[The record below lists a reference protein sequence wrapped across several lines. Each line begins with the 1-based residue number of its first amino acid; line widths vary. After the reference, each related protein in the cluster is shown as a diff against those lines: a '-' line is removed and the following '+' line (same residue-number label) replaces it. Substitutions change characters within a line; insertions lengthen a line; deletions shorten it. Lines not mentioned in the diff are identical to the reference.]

1 VHDRRD
7 EAMAAFLDACGW
19 GGFAAVPLTG
29 DASFRRYYRLVGFG
43 RSAVLMDAPPP
54 QEEVDTYVVV
64 AGLLRRFG
72 FSAPEV
78 LAENHEQGFLLL
90 EDFGDDTYT
99 RLLDRGFDEP
109 ALYALA
115 VDTLIALQRA
125 VGPGGPAELPP
136 YDLPRLLAEA
146 ALLTDWY
153 RPVVFGAPLEAGLRE
168 EYLALWRALLP
179 LALVSPPTL
188 VLRDYH
194 VDNLM
199 LLADRPG
206 VRGCGLLDFQDAVS
220 GPSSYDLVS
229 LLEDARRDVPAALR
243 EEMTE
248 RYCAAF
254 PGLDRPAF
262 LRSAAILAAQR
273 NCKILGIFTR
283 LWKRDGKS
291 QYLVHIPR
299 IWGLLEQEL
308 QHPSLAPIARW
319 LDRHLPPET
328 RCRPDLREQA

>member
-1 VHDRRD
+1 MLDRRR

-29 DASFRRYYRLVGFG
+29 DASFRRYYRLADDG
-43 RSAVLMDAPPP
+43 RSTVLMDAPPP
-54 QEEVDTYVVV
+54 QEEVGPYVVV
-64 AGLLRRFG
+64 AGLLRRLG

-78 LAENHEQGFLLL
+78 LAEDHEKGFLLL

-125 VGPGGPAELPP
+125 VGAAGPPELPP
-136 YDLPRLLAEA
+136 YDTTRLLAEA
-146 ALLTDWY
+146 ALLADWY
-153 RPVVFGAPLEAGLRE
+153 QPAVSGIPLEPGLRE
-168 EYLALWRALLP
+168 EYLALWRAVLP
-179 LALVSPPTL
+179 LAVVSPPTL

-199 LLADRPG
+199 LLAGRPG
-206 VRGCGLLDFQDAVS
+206 VQGCGLLDFQDAVA
-220 GPSSYDLVS
+220 GPPSYDLVS
-229 LLEDARRDVPAALR
+229 LLEDARRDVPAALQQ
-243 EEMTE
+243 EMTE

-262 LRSAAILAAQR
+262 RRSAAILAAQR

-283 LWKRDGKS
+283 LWKRDGKPD
-291 QYLVHIPR
+291 YLAHIPR
-299 IWGLLEQEL
+299 IWRLLEHDL
-308 QHPSLAPIARW
+308 QHPSLAPVARW
-319 LDRHLPPET
+319 LDRHLPLEI
-328 RCRPDLREQA
+328 RCRPDLSEWA

>member
-1 VHDRRD
+1 MLDRRR

-29 DASFRRYYRLVGFG
+29 DASFRRYYRLADDG
-43 RSAVLMDAPPP
+43 RSTVLMDAPPP
-54 QEEVDTYVVV
+54 QEEVGPYVVV
-64 AGLLRRFG
+64 AGLLRRLG

-78 LAENHEQGFLLL
+78 LAEDHEKGFLLL

-125 VGPGGPAELPP
+125 VDSAGPPELPP
-136 YDLPRLLAEA
+136 YDTTRLLAEA
-146 ALLTDWY
+146 ALLADWY
-153 RPVVFGAPLEAGLRE
+153 QPAVSGVPLEPGLRE
-168 EYLALWRALLP
+168 EYLALWRAVLP
-179 LALVSPPTL
+179 LAVVSPPTL

-199 LLADRPG
+199 LLAERPG
-206 VRGCGLLDFQDAVS
+206 VQGCGLLDFQDAVT
-220 GPSSYDLVS
+220 GPPSYDLVS
-229 LLEDARRDVPAALR
+229 LLEDARRDVPAALQQ
-243 EEMTE
+243 EMTE

-254 PGLDRPAF
+254 PALDRPAF
-262 LRSAAILAAQR
+262 RRSAAILAAQR

-283 LWKRDGKS
+283 LWKRDGKP
-291 QYLVHIPR
+291 QYLAHIPR

-308 QHPSLAPIARW
+308 EHPSLTPVAQW

-328 RCRPDLREQA
+328 RCRPDLREQP